1 MSAAGA
7 VDLQVQQRACPPP
20 WRAGIQRLIGVLL
33 ALVLLLVQGP
43 QAQAAGPAQ
52 PPETKPAAA
61 NPGPLEKLRPLL
73 KPSVPAGLLQEV
85 AAPIAVQQIQDV
97 LADRQPRI
105 TIEAPSDGANLP
117 SGNWTL
123 KLNVQDWPLHDGG
136 ALGIGPHVVVQID
149 DQAPVR
155 LTEHRSG
162 PKGQAV
168 QLTLP
173 PLAPGSHRITTYAAT
188 PWGEAAR
195 TPGATSQIR
204 VHRVAANPLTLPEAG
219 SPQVLGVSPMG
230 TVGGEPVLL
239 DWLLLDAPLQHLRDN
254 DGSWRL
260 RITINDDSFV
270 VDQNV
275 PLWLKGWK
283 TGSNS
288 LQLDLVDGRGKPLN
302 PPFNS
307 LVSEVVLKPA
317 TNQPRWQ
324 QGRLS
329 AAELVALLGQ
339 APPPAKAAAPKPAP
353 SPRLERKADAR
364 PTVKSPPEAA
374 PAPTPSRDPAP
385 TNPAAKA
392 VESKA
397 ADPKANPS
405 DAKASEAK
413 GSDAIA
419 RKTVES
425 EAVES
430 EAAESKAT
438 ESEAVEAGSSETDSS
453 EAGSSEPEA
462 PEPEARDQGDKDQP
476 DTSQAEM
483 DQADLDQGEIDQGEL
498 DQEELD
504 PEEQDQGEPDSKGVD
519 PVGGNR
525 QTAFPAEQSPA
536 VEANPMSAGS
546 LANDDSID
554 RQNAVPGEAASEP
567 GIAGEPEP
575 ELTSQELGAS
585 SATSP
590 IPPQAP
596 EASTT
601 PGQPKPIA
609 NPDRVS
615 PSSNVVGTAREQV
628 REDGSLI
635 KPKRQ
640 GLWGGLL
647 DRLGA

>member
-1 MSAAGA
+1 VSAAGA
-7 VDLQVQQRACPPP
+7 VDLPVPQRACPPP
-20 WRAGIQRLIGVLL
+20 RRAGIQRLIGVLL
-33 ALVLLLVQGP
+33 ALVLLLAQGP
-43 QAQAAGPAQ
+43 QAQAAGTAQ
-52 PPETKPAAA
+52 LADTTPAAA

-73 KPSVPAGLLQEV
+73 KPSAPSGLLQEV

-155 LTEHRSG
+155 LTEHRAG
-162 PKGQAV
+162 PNGQAV

-195 TPGATSQIR
+195 TPGATRQIQ

-260 RITINDDSFV
+260 RITINDDRFV

-329 AAELVALLGQ
+329 AAEMVALLGQ

-353 SPRLERKADAR
+353 K
-364 PTVKSPPEAA
+364 
-374 PAPTPSRDPAP
+374 PSRNPAP
-385 TNPAAKA
+385 TNPAAKE

-405 DAKASEAK
+405 DAKASVAK
-413 GSDAIA
+413 DSPANGSDAIA
-419 RKTVES
+419 S

-430 EAAESKAT
+430 KAA

-453 EAGSSEPEA
+453 EAGSGEPEALDPEA
-462 PEPEARDQGDKDQP
+462 PEPEALDQGDKDQA
-476 DTSQAEM
+476 DT
-483 DQADLDQGEIDQGEL
+483 DQGELDQGEL
-498 DQEELD
+498 DQEEQDQEAPD
-504 PEEQDQGEPDSKGVD
+504 PEEVD
-519 PVGGNR
+519 PVGVNR
-525 QTAFPAEQSPA
+525 QTAVPAEQSPA
-536 VEANPMSAGS
+536 VEANPLGAGS
-546 LANDDSID
+546 LADDDTID
-554 RQNAVPGEAASEP
+554 RQNALPGEAASEP
-567 GIAGEPEP
+567 GISGEPEP
-575 ELTSQELGAS
+575 EQTSQELGAS

-596 EASTT
+596 EASST

>member
-1 MSAAGA
+1 
-7 VDLQVQQRACPPP
+7 
-20 WRAGIQRLIGVLL
+20 VLL
-33 ALVLLLVQGP
+33 ALVLLLAQGP
-43 QAQAAGPAQ
+43 QAQAAGTAQ
-52 PPETKPAAA
+52 PADTTPAAA

-73 KPSVPAGLLQEV
+73 KPSAPSGLLQEV

-162 PKGQAV
+162 PNGQAV

-260 RITINDDSFV
+260 RITINDDRFV

-329 AAELVALLGQ
+329 AAELVTLLGQ

-353 SPRLERKADAR
+353 SPRPERKADAR
-364 PTVKSPPEAA
+364 PAVKSPPEPA
-374 PAPTPSRDPAP
+374 PAPKPSRDPAL

-425 EAVES
+425 EAFES
-430 EAAESKAT
+430 KAVESKAT
-438 ESEAVEAGSSETDSS
+438 ESEDVEAGSRETDSS
-453 EAGSSEPEA
+453 EAGSGEPEAADPEA
-462 PEPEARDQGDKDQP
+462 PEPEARDQGEKFQGDKDQP
-476 DTSQAEM
+476 DTSQADI
-483 DQADLDQGEIDQGEL
+483 DQADIGQGEIDQGEL
-498 DQEELD
+498 H
-504 PEEQDQGEPDSKGVD
+504 QGEPDPEGVD
-519 PVGGNR
+519 PVGGKR
-525 QTAFPAEQSPA
+525 QTAVPAEQSPA
-536 VEANPMSAGS
+536 PEANPLGAGS
-546 LANDDSID
+546 LADDDTID

-567 GIAGEPEP
+567 GISGEPEP
-575 ELTSQELGAS
+575 EQTSQELGAS

>member
-43 QAQAAGPAQ
+43 QAQAAGTAQ

-73 KPSVPAGLLQEV
+73 KPSVPSGLLQEV

-155 LTEHRSG
+155 ITEHRSG

-195 TPGATSQIR
+195 TPGATTQIR

-307 LVSEVVLKPA
+307 LVSEVMLKPA

-339 APPPAKAAAPKPAP
+339 TPPPAKAAAPKPAP
-353 SPRLERKADAR
+353 K
-364 PTVKSPPEAA
+364 
-374 PAPTPSRDPAP
+374 PSRDPAP
-385 TNPAAKA
+385 TNPAAKP

-413 GSDAIA
+413 GSPANGSGAIA
-419 RKTVES
+419 REALES
-425 EAVES
+425 EAVDSKAAES
-430 EAAESKAT
+430 EATEGEAT

-453 EAGSSEPEA
+453 ETDLSEAGSSELEAADLEA
-462 PEPEARDQGDKDQP
+462 PEPEARDQGDRSQGDKDQP
-476 DTSQAEM
+476 DISQAEV
-483 DQADLDQGEIDQGEL
+483 DQADLDQGEL
-498 DQEELD
+498 
-504 PEEQDQGEPDSKGVD
+504 DQGEPDPEGVD

-525 QTAFPAEQSPA
+525 PTALAAEQGPA
-536 VEANPMSAGS
+536 AEANPMSAGS
-546 LANDDSID
+546 LADDDTID
-554 RQNAVPGEAASEP
+554 RENAVPGEAASEP
-567 GIAGEPEP
+567 GISREPEP
-575 ELTSQELGAS
+575 EQASQELGAS

-596 EASTT
+596 EASTST
-601 PGQPKPIA
+601 GQPKPIA

>member
-43 QAQAAGPAQ
+43 QAQAAGTAQ

-73 KPSVPAGLLQEV
+73 KPSVPSGLLQEV

-329 AAELVALLGQ
+329 AAELVTLLGQ
-339 APPPAKAAAPKPAP
+339 TPPPTKAAAPKPAP
-353 SPRLERKADAR
+353 K
-364 PTVKSPPEAA
+364 
-374 PAPTPSRDPAP
+374 PSRDPAA

-392 VESKA
+392 VDSKA

-413 GSDAIA
+413 GSPASGSDAIA
-419 RKTVES
+419 RETLESKAAES
-425 EAVES
+425 EATEGEV
-430 EAAESKAT
+430 T
-438 ESEAVEAGSSETDSS
+438 ESEAVEAGSSETDLS
-453 EAGSSEPEA
+453 EARSSEPEA
-462 PEPEARDQGDKDQP
+462 ADLEAPEAVARDQGDKDQGDKDQP

-483 DQADLDQGEIDQGEL
+483 DQADLDQGELDPGELDQDEL
-498 DQEELD
+498 DQEEK
-504 PEEQDQGEPDSKGVD
+504 DQGEPDPEGVY
-519 PVGGNR
+519 PVGGTR
-525 QTAFPAEQSPA
+525 QTAVPAEQSPA

-546 LANDDSID
+546 LANDDTID
-554 RQNAVPGEAASEP
+554 RQIAVPGEAASEP
-567 GIAGEPEP
+567 GISGEPEP
-575 ELTSQELGAS
+575 EQTSQELGAS

-590 IPPQAP
+590 SPPQAP
-596 EASTT
+596 EASTST
-601 PGQPKPIA
+601 GQPKPIA

>member
-43 QAQAAGPAQ
+43 QAQAAGTAQ

-73 KPSVPAGLLQEV
+73 KPSVPSGLLQEV

-353 SPRLERKADAR
+353 K
-364 PTVKSPPEAA
+364 
-374 PAPTPSRDPAP
+374 PSRDSAP

-397 ADPKANPS
+397 DDPKANPS

-413 GSDAIA
+413 GSPASGSDAIA
-419 RKTVES
+419 RETLES

-430 EAAESKAT
+430 KAVESEAVGSKAT
-438 ESEAVEAGSSETDSS
+438 ESEAVEAGSSETDLS
-453 EAGSSEPEA
+453 EAGSSELEAADLEA
-462 PEPEARDQGDKDQP
+462 PEALTGDQGDKDQP

-483 DQADLDQGEIDQGEL
+483 DQADSDQGEIDQGEL
-498 DQEELD
+498 DQGELD
-504 PEEQDQGEPDSKGVD
+504 QEEHDQGEPDPEGVD

-525 QTAFPAEQSPA
+525 PTAFPAEQSPA

-546 LANDDSID
+546 LADDDTID

-567 GIAGEPEP
+567 GISGEPEP
-575 ELTSQELGAS
+575 EQTSQELGAS

-590 IPPQAP
+590 SPPQAP
-596 EASTT
+596 EASTST
-601 PGQPKPIA
+601 GQPKPIA

>member
-1 MSAAGA
+1 M
-7 VDLQVQQRACPPP
+7 
-20 WRAGIQRLIGVLL
+20 LL

-73 KPSVPAGLLQEV
+73 KPSVPSGLLQEV

-260 RITINDDSFV
+260 RITINDDRFV

-329 AAELVALLGQ
+329 AAEMVALLGQ

-353 SPRLERKADAR
+353 K
-364 PTVKSPPEAA
+364 
-374 PAPTPSRDPAP
+374 PSRNPAP
-385 TNPAAKA
+385 TNPAAKE

-405 DAKASEAK
+405 DAKASVAK
-413 GSDAIA
+413 DSPANGSDAIA
-419 RKTVES
+419 SK
-425 EAVES
+425 
-430 EAAESKAT
+430 AAESKAA

-453 EAGSSEPEA
+453 EAGSGEPEALDPEA
-462 PEPEARDQGDKDQP
+462 PEPEALDQGEKFQGDKDQP
-476 DTSQAEM
+476 DTSQADT
-483 DQADLDQGEIDQGEL
+483 DQADIGQGEIDQGEL
-498 DQEELD
+498 DQGVPD
-504 PEEQDQGEPDSKGVD
+504 PEGVD
-519 PVGGNR
+519 PVGVNR
-525 QTAFPAEQSPA
+525 QTAVPAEQSPA
-536 VEANPMSAGS
+536 VEANPLGAGS
-546 LANDDSID
+546 LADDDTID
-554 RQNAVPGEAASEP
+554 RQSAAPPEDALATTKGVAIQGEAASEP
-567 GIAGEPEP
+567 GISGEPEP
-575 ELTSQELGAS
+575 EQTSQELGAS

-596 EASTT
+596 EASST
-601 PGQPKPIA
+601 PGQTKPIA

>member
-1 MSAAGA
+1 M
-7 VDLQVQQRACPPP
+7 QRACPPP
-20 WRAGIQRLIGVLL
+20 WCTGIQLLTGVVLMV
-33 ALVLLLVQGP
+33 VLLLAQGP
-43 QAQAAGPAQ
+43 QAQAAGTAQ
-52 PPETKPAAA
+52 ATGATPVTTS
-61 NPGPLEKLRPLL
+61 PGPLDKLRPLL
-73 KPSVPAGLLQEV
+73 KPSAPSGQLQEV
-85 AAPIAVQQIQDV
+85 AAPIAVQQIQEV

-105 TIEAPSDGANLP
+105 TIEAPRDGANLA

-149 DQAPVR
+149 DQAPIR

-162 PKGQAV
+162 PSGQAV

-204 VHRVAANPLTLPEAG
+204 VDRVAANPLTLPEVG

-260 RITINDDSFV
+260 RITVNDDRFV

-317 TNQPRWQ
+317 TNQPRWL

-329 AAELVALLGQ
+329 PTELVSLLGQ
-339 APPPAKAAAPKPAP
+339 
-353 SPRLERKADAR
+353 
-364 PTVKSPPEAA
+364 TPPEPT
-374 PAPTPSRDPAP
+374 PAPTPSRDSAP
-385 TNPAAKA
+385 TK
-392 VESKA
+392 
-397 ADPKANPS
+397 PKAKPSEAASS
-405 DAKASEAK
+405 DAN

-419 RKTVES
+419 S

-430 EAAESKAT
+430 N
-438 ESEAVEAGSSETDSS
+438 AVEAASIKPEAIEPEVVDLKAPETQSPELEAPQTQAPAQADTDSAGVDPADAS
-453 EAGSSEPEA
+453 PALPHSVDPDSADRDPAEVSRQSVAPAEKNPAKAPASDASMQEAFPPEDSKPEA
-462 PEPEARDQGDKDQP
+462 PTPKEPTPKD
-476 DTSQAEM
+476 
-483 DQADLDQGEIDQGEL
+483 L
-498 DQEELD
+498 
-504 PEEQDQGEPDSKGVD
+504 
-519 PVGGNR
+519 
-525 QTAFPAEQSPA
+525 PAEPA
-536 VEANPMSAGS
+536 APSLNASAMEANPVGAGP
-546 LANDDSID
+546 LADEAPIFG
-554 RQNAVPGEAASEP
+554 QNAAPDQDALATTKGVTGQDQATSEP
-567 GIAGEPEP
+567 GI
-575 ELTSQELGAS
+575 SGAADADHSSDALNTS
-585 SATSP
+585 SATSA
-590 IPPQAP
+590 IPAQAA
-596 EASTT
+596 EASIT

-615 PSSNVVGTAREQV
+615 PSSNVEGTAREQV